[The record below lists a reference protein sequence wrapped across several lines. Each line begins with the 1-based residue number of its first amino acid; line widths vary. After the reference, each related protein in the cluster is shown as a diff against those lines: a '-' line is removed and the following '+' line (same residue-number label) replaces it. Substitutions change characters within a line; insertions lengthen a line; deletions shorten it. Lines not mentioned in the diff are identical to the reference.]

1 MKPNDIDEF
10 EWDVDLLMRIV
21 GRAAYERIDPMDPR
35 QQRFFEWLAREAR
48 LGQSGAERRETERA
62 AQAFV
67 ERILQ
72 RRAAERAAER
82 SRRTGAVRAPASG
95 RLRLVNEPPPY
106 RDLAAD
112 EAAPRFG
119 SARGGVPAPAWDL
132 SVAAGA
138 GRELWEEPPT
148 GCVDVPNDMGDGRYV
163 ALAVTGDSME
173 PLMHT
178 GDTILI
184 RLGSDV
190 AADDV
195 VVARHPE
202 RGHVVKRVGRV
213 DGMRI
218 ELTSLNPAYEPLEI
232 PNDAAL
238 ILGTV
243 VLRWRPH
250 EGYRRQH

>member
-1 MKPNDIDEF
+1 MKPDDIDDF
-10 EWDVDLLMRIV
+10 EWDVDLLVQIV
-21 GRAAYERIDPMDPR
+21 GRAAYERLDPMDPR

-48 LGQSGAERRETERA
+48 LRQSGAERRETERA
-62 AQAFV
+62 AHAFA

-72 RRAAERAAER
+72 RRAAERTAER
-82 SRRTGAVRAPASG
+82 TGRTAVARCPARG

-106 RDLAAD
+106 QYLAAD
-112 EAAPRFG
+112 QVPSPFG
-119 SARGGVPAPAWDL
+119 SVREGVPAPAWDL
-132 SVAAGA
+132 SVAAGG
-138 GRELWEEPPT
+138 GRELWDEPPNR
-148 GCVDVPNDMGDGRYV
+148 CVTVPNDMGDGRYV
-163 ALAVTGDSME
+163 ALAVAGDSME

-184 RLGSDV
+184 RLGSEL
-190 AADDV
+190 APDDV
-195 VVARHPE
+195 VVARHPD

-213 DGMRI
+213 DTMRI

-243 VLRWRPH
+243 VLRWCPH
-250 EGYRRQH
+250 EGHQRHR

>member
-1 MKPNDIDEF
+1 MKPNDIDDF
-10 EWDVDLLMRIV
+10 EWAIDLLVQIV
-21 GRAAYERIDPMDPR
+21 GRAAYERLDPMDPR
-35 QQRFFEWLAREAR
+35 QQPFFEWLAREAR
-48 LGQSGAERRETERA
+48 LRQSGAERRETERA
-62 AQAFV
+62 SHAFA

-72 RRAAERAAER
+72 RRAAERTAER
-82 SRRTGAVRAPASG
+82 ARRTGGPRSRTRG

-106 RDLAAD
+106 RYLAAD
-112 EAAPRFG
+112 QAPPSFG
-119 SARGGVPAPAWDL
+119 SPRGGVPAPAWDL
-132 SVAAGA
+132 SVAAGV
-138 GRELWEEPPT
+138 GRELWDEPPT
-148 GCVDVPNDMGDGRYV
+148 GCVDVPDDIGDGRYV
-163 ALAVTGDSME
+163 ALAVAGDSMA

-178 GDTILI
+178 GDTMLI
-184 RLGSDV
+184 RLGSEL
-190 AADDV
+190 APDDV

-243 VLRWRPH
+243 VLRWCPH
-250 EGYRRQH
+250 EDDRRHG

>member
-1 MKPNDIDEF
+1 MKPDDIDDF
-10 EWDVDLLMRIV
+10 GWDVDLLMQIV
-21 GRAAYERIDPMDPR
+21 GRAAYERLDPMDPR

-48 LGQSGAERRETERA
+48 LRQSGAERRETERA
-62 AQAFV
+62 AHAFA

-72 RRAAERAAER
+72 RRAAERTAER
-82 SRRTGAVRAPASG
+82 TRRTGAARSPATG

-106 RDLAAD
+106 RYLAAD
-112 EAAPRFG
+112 HVPPPFG
-119 SARGGVPAPAWDL
+119 SARDGAPAPAWDL
-132 SVAAGA
+132 SVAAGV
-138 GRELWEEPPT
+138 GRELWDEPPA
-148 GCVDVPNDMGDGRYV
+148 GCVAVPNDLGDGRYV
-163 ALAVTGDSME
+163 ALAVAGDSME

-184 RLGSDV
+184 RLG
-190 AADDV
+190 AELAPDDV
-195 VVARHPE
+195 VVARHPD

-213 DGMRI
+213 DAMRI

-243 VLRWRPH
+243 VLRWCPH
-250 EGYRRQH
+250 EGHRRHR